1 MPVSKLKPTTIEE
14 YIASTAPDLQERL
27 YQLHECIVKAAP
39 KAVESLKW
47 SMPAYSMS
55 KILVTFKAFKNHT
68 GFFPM
73 ATTLAAFKK
82 ELAVYKTGEGSVQ
95 FPHSEPLPLALIT
108 KMVKHRVKEDKDGTI
123 QWRS

>member
-1 MPVSKLKPTTIEE
+1 MPTSKLKPTTIED
-14 YIASTAPDLQERL
+14 YIATTAPDLQERL
-27 YQLHECIVKAAP
+27 YELHACIVKAAP
-39 KAVESLKW
+39 KAVEGLKW

-82 ELAVYKTGEGSVQ
+82 ELAAYKTGEGSVQ
-95 FPHSEPLPLALIT
+95 FPHSEPLPLPLIT